1 MRIEERFGRPV
12 QCSAD
17 CQSLSECIF
26 EVTRRTIGVTTL
38 MRMFGLVNENPT
50 PRISTMN
57 QIAQYLGYKDMKE
70 MEKMLATVDKL
81 NFENLKT
88 GTIIQISY
96 DPQSLLVM
104 AYMGD
109 NWFLINESHNSTL
122 QKGDKVRI
130 FQLAKGFEL
139 LAAEVVRHG
148 KSLGSYR
155 SAKVGGLTLIKII

>member
-1 MRIEERFGRPV
+1 
-12 QCSAD
+12 
-17 CQSLSECIF
+17 
-26 EVTRRTIGVTTL
+26 
-38 MRMFGLVNENPT
+38 
-50 PRISTMN
+50 
-57 QIAQYLGYKDMKE
+57 MKE